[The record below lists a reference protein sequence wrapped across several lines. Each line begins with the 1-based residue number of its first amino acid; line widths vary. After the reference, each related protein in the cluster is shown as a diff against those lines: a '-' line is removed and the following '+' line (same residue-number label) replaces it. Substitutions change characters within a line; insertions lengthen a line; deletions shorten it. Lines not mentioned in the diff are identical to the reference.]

1 MERYEEGKT
10 LFLEKKF
17 RQWKYYGMGCF
28 LQPWNSSIFF
38 HFIKDEQQR
47 LRQCLDTHLLPFLR
61 RFRRKKYTFQLDNAS
76 IYTSST
82 TFQWFSA
89 NHIQVLK
96 WPACTP
102 DLNPK
107 ENFWGIHVSEVYANN
122 KQFQSS
128 DELKAAILNIWSK
141 TQVTLCTA

>member
-1 MERYEEGKT
+1 MRKEKLYFSRRNFGSGSIMVWGAFYSRGT
-10 LFLEKKF
+10 LPFSF
-17 RQWKYYGMGCF
+17 T
-28 LQPWNSSIFF
+28 SSKMNRNYFF
-38 HFIKDEQQR
+38 SM
-47 LRQCLDTHLLPFLR
+47 LDTHLLLFLR
-61 RFRRKKYTFQLDNAS
+61 RFCRKKYTFQLDNAS